1 MNRLKNILRRLL
13 RPGSANVKNETLL
26 DTVYGHSLS
35 GYLGKPVNKD
45 GAVTPWYT
53 YAAIEFMDQFDLGQK
68 TVFEWGCGNS
78 SLFFAERAAEVTSV
92 EHDMAWYEQMRSAL
106 KSNQELKYVTLEEYP
121 GSIKDYGKKFDI
133 LVIDGQRRFDCVRN
147 VASFLKEGGMV
158 ILDNSDWFYLSAAF
172 LREELGLMQ
181 VDFHGFGPIN
191 AYTWTTSVF
200 FGKGFRFPLKKGRQ
214 PVNPTGGLLHDE
226 RSIIENEDG
235 IYHTTNSKWVK
246 SNVG

>member
-1 MNRLKNILRRLL
+1 MNSLKNIFGRLL
-13 RPGSANVKNETLL
+13 RPGRPNVKNESLL
-26 DTVYGHSLS
+26 DNVYGHGLS
-35 GYLGKPVNKD
+35 RSLGKPVNKD
-45 GAVTPWYT
+45 EAVIPWYT
-53 YAAIEFMDQFDLGQK
+53 YSAIEFVDQFDLNQK

-78 SLFFAERAAEVTSV
+78 SLFFAERAAKVISV
-92 EHDMAWYEQMRSAL
+92 EHDMSWYEQMRSVL
-106 KSNQELKYVTLEEYP
+106 KSNQELKYVTLEQYP

-133 LVIDGQRRFDCVRN
+133 IVIDGQRRFDCVRSIT
-147 VASFLKEGGMV
+147 SFLKEDGMV

-172 LREELGLMQ
+172 LREELGLVQ

-200 FGKGFRFPLKKGRQ
+200 FTREFRFPLKKGRQ

-226 RSIIENEDG
+226 RSIIEDEDG
-235 IYHTTNSKWVK
+235 IYHTNNSKWVE